1 LTDIDI
7 RWVGNS
13 DIQLKNGRLSTPNG
27 TGLIDVVGTGLI
39 DVVVGL
45 VKETIAT
52 NATTSASATIGAG
65 LQMLQVWGPSI
76 ISAVIIA
83 LVIKSTVPPVVVWSR
98 EQAERQLAFDRSV
111 QRVRTVNI
119 WRYVSSILY
128 SYRYFLVG
136 SL

>member
-27 TGLIDVVGTGLI
+27 TGLIDVV
-39 DVVVGL
+39 VGL
-45 VKETIAT
+45 VKETLAT
-52 NATTSASATIGAG
+52 NATSTSASATVGAG

-76 ISAVIIA
+76 LSAVIIA

>member
-27 TGLIDVVGTGLI
+27 TGLIDG
-39 DVVVGL
+39 VVGL
-45 VKETIAT
+45 VKETLAT

-76 ISAVIIA
+76 LSAVIIA